1 LRVWLT
7 AILFLV
13 IVVYAADGVHAQQK
27 IKLAHASIDTT
38 NAVWYV
44 PKEKGFY
51 QKQGLDVD
59 LIFVPSSTTNVA
71 SLIAGDD
78 SK

>member
-1 LRVWLT
+1 MHEVQATRSSCGISLT

-13 IVVYAADGVHAQQK
+13 ILFSVDGAQAQQK
-27 IKLAHASIDTT
+27 IKLAHASVDTT

-51 QKQGLDVD
+51 LKSGFIDQLYK
-59 LIFVPSSTTNVA
+59 N
-71 SLIAGDD
+71 
-78 SK
+78 

>member
-1 LRVWLT
+1 MYEVQVTRSFLQNLGNGYF
-7 AILFLV
+7 ILV
-13 IVVYAADGVHAQQK
+13 IVLYAADGAHAQQK

-51 QKQGLDVD
+51 QSRV
-59 LIFVPSSTTNVA
+59 STLN
-71 SLIAGDD
+71 
-78 SK
+78 